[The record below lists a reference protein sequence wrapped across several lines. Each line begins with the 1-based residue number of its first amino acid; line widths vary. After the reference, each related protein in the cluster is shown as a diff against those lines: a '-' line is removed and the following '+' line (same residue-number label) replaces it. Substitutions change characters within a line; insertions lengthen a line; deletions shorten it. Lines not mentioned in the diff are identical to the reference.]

1 MTDFAFA
8 HSRAI
13 RRLAGVLAL
22 TVVFVTGFALGA
34 GTQSVTAQVNP
45 NTRMPLDVEESF
57 APFWETYN
65 LIQKTYLDPIEVQTL
80 VDGAINGLIESLD
93 DPFSGY
99 VEPEFHAFDTDLSGS
114 ITGIGVVIEEDQDRN
129 VILIANVL
137 PGTPAEAAGLV
148 EGDVFIEVNGEDAV
162 GFSTDQLAARVRG
175 QEGTTVTLKMLRGE
189 KELEF
194 SIVRALIDIPN
205 IETEVIEDVYA
216 YVKLNQ
222 FTGEARSQLNTAIS
236 DLAMENK
243 QGLILDLR
251 GNPGGLLSAAVQVAS
266 MFVPGDQVVLYEQ
279 FGDGT
284 EQTFNADGS
293 DLGLTVPIVVLVDER
308 SASAS
313 ELVVGAWQ
321 DYDLVTVIGTTTFG
335 KGVVQSQRDLVN
347 GGGLRL
353 TIARWLSPN
362 RNSIHK
368 LGITPD
374 IEIMW
379 EAEARK
385 ASPDADPQ
393 LQRAIDFLK
402 TGQ

>member
-1 MTDFAFA
+1 MTDFAFTQ
-8 HSRAI
+8 SRTT
-13 RRLAGVLAL
+13 RRLAGLLAL
-22 TVVFVTGFALGA
+22 TVVFVAGFALGT
-34 GTQSVTAQVNP
+34 GTQSATAQVNP
-45 NTRMPLDVEESF
+45 NTRMPTDIEEDF

-65 LIQKTYLDPIEVQTL
+65 LIRKTYLNPVEVETL

-93 DPFSGY
+93 DQFSGY

-114 ITGIGVVIEEDQDRN
+114 ITGIGVVIQEDEETKL
-129 VILIANVL
+129 ISIANVL

-148 EGDVFIEVNGEDAV
+148 EGDVFMEVNGEDAS

-189 KELEF
+189 KELDF
-194 SIVRALIDIPN
+194 SIVRALINVPN
-205 IETEVIEDVYA
+205 IETKVIEDTYA

-222 FTGEARSQLNTAIS
+222 FTGEARNQLNTAIGE
-236 DLAMENK
+236 LAMENK

-266 MFVPGDQVVLYEQ
+266 MFIPDDKIVLYEQ
-279 FGDGT
+279 FADGT
-284 EQTFNADGS
+284 EQVFNADGS
-293 DLGLTVPIVVLVDER
+293 DLGLTIPIVVLVDER

-313 ELVVGAWQ
+313 ELVVGAWK

-374 IEIMW
+374 IEVTW
-379 EAEARK
+379 DADARK
-385 ASPDADPQ
+385 ANPEADPQ